1 MFTQVFLTLQ
11 YIHVFDLVFHFK
23 VHLKR
28 MHFKMSLGVN
38 VMQVLKFKKVPFS
51 LLFSDWRSF
60 LNYMFLVVL

>member
-51 LLFSDWRSF
+51 LLFSD
-60 LNYMFLVVL
+60 